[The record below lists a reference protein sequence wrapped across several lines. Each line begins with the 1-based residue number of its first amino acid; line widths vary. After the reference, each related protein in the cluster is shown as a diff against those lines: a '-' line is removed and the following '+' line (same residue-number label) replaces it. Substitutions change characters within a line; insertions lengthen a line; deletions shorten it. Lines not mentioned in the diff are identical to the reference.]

1 MPSSAAPPALQV
13 AAWQRVPHL
22 VHGFF
27 GRRGGG
33 SSGSYSSLNLSYA
46 VGDNVAAVDENW
58 ARVRDRGG
66 AAIAFATMRQV
77 HGAHVAEVG
86 AAGSVG
92 EADAMLTSAAGVG
105 LCVLTADCVPL
116 LIVAPGAHAVAAV
129 HAGWRGTLAGVA
141 AQALRSL
148 AVTYAVEAGNVHVAL
163 GPAVGRCC
171 YEVDA
176 AIADD
181 LEGRWHTAGE
191 ALQRYTLD
199 GEAKAKLDL
208 RRANVA
214 ILVEAGVAPD
224 RISVVGGCT
233 CCEVDQYFSHRAAAK
248 SGGTTGR
255 QLSFIGWSA

>member
-33 SSGSYSSLNLSYA
+33 SSGGYSSLNLSYA
-46 VGDNVAAVDENW
+46 VGDNVAVVDGNW
-58 ARVRDRGG
+58 ARVRACEGE
-66 AAIAFATMRQV
+66 AIAFATMKQV

-86 AAGSVG
+86 AAGPVG
-92 EADAMLTSAAGVG
+92 EADAMLTSAPGVG

-141 AQALRSL
+141 VRTLRSL
-148 AVTYAVEAGNVHVAL
+148 AATYAVEAGDVHVAL

-181 LEGRWHTAGE
+181 LEGRWQTAAE
-191 ALQRYTLD
+191 ALHRYTRD

-208 RRANVA
+208 RRANA
-214 ILVEAGVAPD
+214 AMLVEAGVAPD
-224 RISVVGGCT
+224 RISFVGGCT
-233 CCEVDQYFSHRAAAK
+233 CCEIDEFFSHRAAVK
-248 SGGTTGR
+248 SGETTGR